1 MSNAIEIVIGVA
13 GGNLA
18 VEALSKVSD
27 ALGGLADKV
36 SPAFGAVAS
45 AAAVATGAIVGFSG
59 AVFELVRSTA
69 DAGDHIW
76 EVSQKLGV
84 SAQTLSEL
92 DYTAK
97 MSGAS
102 LDDLRTAFS
111 LLSRRVSEASTG
123 VDGASK
129 PFRALGIEARDVNS
143 ALKPVD
149 VLFLEVTDKL
159 KNVSSETQKTALMFE
174 LFGRGGT
181 ALLPMLKGGS
191 AEMAKLREEARR
203 LGITF
208 NNVQAQQAN
217 DFGDSLLKIRSSVNG
232 LVKAFSLELMP
243 TLTVVFDGLADKL
256 TAFLPTAKAWGRKLI
271 EYFMVIPD
279 FFSELGTL
287 IDRLLTHMFT
297 DTSYFIGFLNNLL
310 KLGGV
315 IKATFEETLWQLA
328 IMVLKASSVI
338 WVPLGEAATVAN
350 DHLRYGFEL
359 LIDYI
364 QTKILAAALWIVS
377 TANNILPKAFQ
388 IDTTY
393 LSTALENVLND
404 TAKVPKTIAA
414 AMAEGKALITGMF
427 VSMSDNFSA
436 IKDSIANVFT
446 VGKSVIKD
454 FAQLPEMKIFLS
466 NMDAAL
472 KDAANKIDGFA
483 KNAEKKVAGIQQ
495 SVATTF
501 DKLSAIWMT
510 HFDKDAKSIL
520 LKMNDTGKHLTTNW
534 SAVMDRINDV
544 SRKAW
549 TDFKSGVGDAI
560 GAAIVYGEDLGKAFN
575 NLMLKI
581 TAGVIS
587 MLIQVGLEM
596 LAQWA
601 IGAALLITETAAKL
615 SAAIAVGTANAMAW
629 GAAVGGPIGAGL
641 SASAFLAIVPEYM
654 VMSKVMG
661 QTMAPFVAGAAHGGL
676 ESVPAESTF
685 LLQKGERVLSPN
697 QNKDLKDYMAQRDRG
712 SVVIQQLNIL
722 PNSSIDEALMN
733 KPPEWWRETIR
744 KNILPAM
751 NSLGDMGYSTTLKQ
765 RRSKI

>member
-18 VEALSKVSD
+18 VEALHKVSD
-27 ALGGLADKV
+27 AMGNLADKV
-36 SPAFGAVAS
+36 HPAFGAVVT
-45 AAAVATGAIVGFSG
+45 AAVTATTAIAAFSG

-69 DAGDHIW
+69 EAGDHIW

-84 SAQTLSEL
+84 SAQTISEL
-92 DYTAK
+92 DYAAK

-102 LDDLRTAFS
+102 LDDLRMAFS
-111 LLSRRVSEASTG
+111 LLSRRVAETSKG

-129 PFRALGIEARDVNS
+129 PFKELGIEVRDANS

-149 VLFLEVTDKL
+149 GLFLEITDKL
-159 KNVSSETQKTALMFE
+159 KNVSSEAQKTALMFE

-191 AEMAKLREEARR
+191 AEMMKFREEARK

-208 NNVQAQQAN
+208 DDVQAQQAN
-217 DFGDSLLKIRSSVNG
+217 DFGDSLMKIKGSVNG
-232 LVKAFSLELMP
+232 LVKAFSMELMP
-243 TLTVVFDGLADKL
+243 TLTVVFDVLADKL

-271 EYFMVIPD
+271 EYFMVIPE

-297 DTSYFIGFLNNLL
+297 DSSYFVAFFENVL
-310 KLGGV
+310 KLSHAIV
-315 IKATFEETLWQLA
+315 SALEETLVQA
-328 IMVLKASSVI
+328 TIMVLKAASII
-338 WVPLGEAATVAN
+338 WVPLGEAAMLMN
-350 DHLRYGFEL
+350 DYIKYGFQSL
-359 LIDYI
+359 MDYVQI
-364 QTKILAAALWIVS
+364 KILVSALWIVA
-377 TANNILPKAFQ
+377 TMNNLLPKAFE

-393 LSTALENVLND
+393 LSTALETIQND
-404 TAKVPKTIAA
+404 TAKVPKTIGA
-414 AMAEGKALITGMF
+414 AMADSKILISGMF
-427 VSMSDNFSA
+427 SSMTDNLA
-436 IKDSIANVFT
+436 IIKSSIRDVFA
-446 VGKSVIKD
+446 VGSGMIKN

-466 NMDAAL
+466 RMDAAL
-472 KDAANKIDGFA
+472 KGAGEKIDSFA
-483 KNAEKKVAGIQQ
+483 KNAEKKIASVQQ

-501 DKLSAIWMT
+501 DKVSAIWLK
-510 HFDKDAKSIL
+510 HFDKDAKSIVV
-520 LKMNDTGKHLTTNW
+520 KMDSTGKHLTTNW

-549 TDFKSGVGDAI
+549 GDFKSGVGDAI

-587 MLIQVGLEM
+587 MLIQVGIEM

-629 GAAVGGPIGAGL
+629 GAAVGGPIGATL

-654 VMSKVMG
+654 MLSKVMG
-661 QTMAPFVAGAAHGGL
+661 ETMAPFVAGAAHGGL
-676 ESVPAESTF
+676 ESVPAESTY